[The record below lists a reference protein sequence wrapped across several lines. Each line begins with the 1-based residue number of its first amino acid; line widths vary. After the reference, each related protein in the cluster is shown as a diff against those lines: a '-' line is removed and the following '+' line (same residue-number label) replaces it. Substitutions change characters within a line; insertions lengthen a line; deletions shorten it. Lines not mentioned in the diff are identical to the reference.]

1 MTNASRRDFLKAAG
15 AAAVIA
21 GAGRAEAR
29 TLSLPVGLQLFSVRD
44 FLAKDLESTL
54 NQVHSAGYTVAESAG
69 YYNRSAADFRK
80 ATDQAGLRCVSGH
93 YPLSLLNQQLDS
105 IISYAKELGLE
116 YIVCSS
122 SDGNH
127 RDANAHGEPTLDDW
141 HWRIDQ
147 FNRIGAKVKA
157 ASMTF
162 GIHNHTPEFARI
174 DGVLVYD
181 ELMKL
186 TDPELVILQ
195 MDCGWVYRSGYNP
208 AEFIARAPERF
219 QLLHVKDMILVP
231 GAKEP
236 ELPVMGKGDID
247 NVSIM
252 RAATHLKYYFIEQEA
267 FEGDPME
274 ELREDADYMKR
285 LNY

>member
-122 SDGNH
+122 SDGTH

-236 ELPVMGKGDID
+236 ELPVMGKGHID